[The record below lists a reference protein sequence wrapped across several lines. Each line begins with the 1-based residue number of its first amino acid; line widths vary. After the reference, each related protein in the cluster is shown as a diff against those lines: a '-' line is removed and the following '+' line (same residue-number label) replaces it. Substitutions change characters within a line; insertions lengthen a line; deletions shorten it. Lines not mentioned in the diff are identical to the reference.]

1 MPPIVIPIV
10 LWVLL
15 FVVLG
20 GSLYLAFRPQTEAER
35 AAREAQDEGDEIQSK
50 AI

>member
-20 GSLYLAFRPQTEAER
+20 GSLYLAIRPQTEAER
-35 AAREAQDEGDEIQSK
+35 AAIQAQEEDEDIQSS